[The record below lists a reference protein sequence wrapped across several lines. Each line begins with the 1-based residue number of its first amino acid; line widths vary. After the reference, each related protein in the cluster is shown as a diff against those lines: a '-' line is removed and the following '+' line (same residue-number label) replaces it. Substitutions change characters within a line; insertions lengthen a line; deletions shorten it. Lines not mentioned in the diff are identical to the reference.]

1 LLEAVTGLFARLP
14 QHSRSVSSD
23 RTNRLYQW
31 LGERARFFR
40 SDTSGRG
47 TSRTVRTEVTV
58 QREAVTVLVGEAAA
72 GFDTCPFCGSK
83 LAPAQAEQAKPR
95 LRGG

>member
-1 LLEAVTGLFARLP
+1 
-14 QHSRSVSSD
+14 VSSD
-23 RTNRLYQW
+23 RTNRMYQW

-58 QREAVTVLVGEAAA
+58 QREAVTVLVGDAAA
-72 GFDTCPFCGSK
+72 GFDTCPLCGSK
-83 LAPAQAEQAKPR
+83 LASAQAEQARPR